1 MPNEKV
7 NLNDREA
14 VQKFFED
21 IDREVD
27 PYGQKAMKK
36 LDFKVM
42 GPICYEKGF
51 ANVKDA
57 LKALEINKSRINNI
71 LNTAKQ

>member
-1 MPNEKV
+1 MPEEKV

-14 VQKFFED
+14 VKIFFEE

-27 PYGQKAMKK
+27 PYGQKAMRK
-36 LDFKVM
+36 LDFKVT

-71 LNTAKQ
+71 LNTAK

>member
-1 MPNEKV
+1 
-7 NLNDREA
+7 
-14 VQKFFED
+14 
-21 IDREVD
+21 
-27 PYGQKAMKK
+27 
-36 LDFKVM
+36 M

-57 LKALEINKSRINNI
+57 LKALEMNKSRINNI